1 MTATAARAMMRLAV
15 HLLGDAR
22 RPWAQAMLAEFDIA
36 AAEGRGLDFAAGC
49 LGVACRLLPMQAE
62 GRRGIATHLLALGLI
77 LPMAALL
84 FCHAGDL
91 SLAAIHVMIGPEAV
105 PNPYLRSAQRAA
117 VPGLLLLWL
126 VLGGAHLG
134 LAWAMV
140 ERNVR
145 TIAAMGAVMLAA
157 TVTLA
162 TYTSILSIQDLQWV
176 WQACAILAELGGLF
190 AFVHWAPASAQFE

>member
-1 MTATAARAMMRLAV
+1 MIAAAARAMMRLAV
-15 HLLGDAR
+15 HLLGDTR
-22 RPWAQAMLAEFDIA
+22 RPWAQAMLAEFDVA
-36 AAEGRGLDFAAGC
+36 AAEGRGLGFAAGC
-49 LGVACRLLPMQAE
+49 LGAACRLLPLQAD
-62 GRRGIATHLLALGLI
+62 GRRGVATHLLALGLI

-91 SLAAIHVMIGPEAV
+91 SLAAIHVMAGPEAV

-134 LAWAMV
+134 LAWALV

-145 TIAAMGAVMLAA
+145 RIAVMGAVMLAA
-157 TVTLA
+157 TATLA
-162 TYTSILSIQDLQWV
+162 TYTSVLLFQDLEWV
-176 WQACAILAELGGLF
+176 WQACAILAELAGLF
-190 AFVHWAPASAQFE
+190 AFVRWVPASARLQ

>member
-1 MTATAARAMMRLAV
+1 
-15 HLLGDAR
+15 
-22 RPWAQAMLAEFDIA
+22 
-36 AAEGRGLDFAAGC
+36 
-49 LGVACRLLPMQAE
+49 MQAD
-62 GRRGIATHLLALGLI
+62 GRRSIATHLLALGLI

-91 SLAAIHVMIGPEAV
+91 SLAAIHVMAGPEAV

-134 LAWAMV
+134 LAWGFV

-145 TIAAMGAVMLAA
+145 TIVAMGAAMLAA

-162 TYTSILSIQDLQWV
+162 TYTSVLLFQDLQWV

-190 AFVHWAPASAQFE
+190 AVVRWLPASAQFQ